1 MKDLIKLNNRERIAI
16 RNRMTNA
23 LYNVLVLEGLVPD
36 DPPVGSRSDTLYLQI
51 KDALDQYLDCPV
63 DDGN

>member
-1 MKDLIKLNNRERIAI
+1 MKDLIKLNNRERITI
-16 RNRMTNA
+16 RNRMTDA
-23 LYNVLVLEGLVPD
+23 LYNLLVLEGLVPD

>member
-1 MKDLIKLNNRERIAI
+1 MNDPVNLTDRERIAI
-16 RNRMTNA
+16 RNRMTTA
-23 LYNVLVLEGLVPD
+23 LYGVLVLEGLVPD
-36 DPPVGSRSDTLYLQI
+36 DPPVGSRSDTLYLRI